1 MEIQYL
7 KKLQKNSKIGSQ
19 KIIGVTENEI
29 QKVEK
34 KYNIAFPKAYQE
46 FLFLAGKYI
55 GNLPL
60 YDTTN
65 LEDLAA
71 DWHQEIMWEE
81 LDRTNATKDFQ
92 RPFWQFAE
100 SNGCEQFAFF
110 YLDDGDDPTVYTADY
125 KGLDADKKEIKSLER
140 PFSTFI
146 DQTIDQAYYYLKH
159 GW

>member
-1 MEIQYL
+1 
-7 KKLQKNSKIGSQ
+7 
-19 KIIGVTENEI
+19 
-29 QKVEK
+29 
-34 KYNIAFPKAYQE
+34 
-46 FLFLAGKYI
+46 
-55 GNLPL
+55 
-60 YDTTN
+60 
-65 LEDLAA
+65 
-71 DWHQEIMWEE
+71 MWEE
-81 LDRTNATKDFQ
+81 LERTNATKDFQ

-110 YLDDGDDPTVYTADY
+110 YLDDGDDPIVYTADY